1 MLSPNELEMMAQVL
15 DEAAGHL
22 RAFMETELAEQ
33 RQMRHFLPDEMEG
46 CAIML
51 RSAVGVPTPEGG
63 RNG

>member
-1 MLSPNELEMMAQVL
+1 MAQVL